1 MQNETMIAP
10 MYTLTIDT
18 RCKSCV
24 MLRLLERDFQEW
36 DEYPDDG
43 DVAELLAQHVER
55 RCGPC
60 ADGCTVTEGPDWN
73 FQIDIAAA

>member
-1 MQNETMIAP
+1 MQNDPIVSPTF
-10 MYTLTIDT
+10 TLTIDT
-18 RCKSCV
+18 RCRSCV
-24 MLRLLERDFQEW
+24 LPRLLVRDFRAW

-60 ADGCTVTEGPDWN
+60 ADGCTVTEGPKGH
-73 FQIDIAAA
+73 FRVEIAAA